1 MNNNPTAPSISI
13 VLPVYNGESYL
24 ETTLTSIQSQTHTD
38 FEVLCVNDGSTD
50 NSLSIL
56 EEFSQA
62 DTRFHVLTQENSG
75 PGAARNTGL
84 DAATG
89 TYVIMLDAD
98 DIYEP
103 TLLEELYA
111 SAEAHGSD
119 VAVCRSSQ
127 FDDSTGAPVD
137 SWWTINIAQ
146 IPDMPVFN
154 AADMRDFIFTAFIGW
169 PWDKLYRR
177 SFIEENAIRYPR
189 LSNSEDL
196 YFVFLSLALAS
207 KISIVDTPLI
217 SHRVNRSGS
226 VSGSRAKDPLAFY
239 ESTCLL
245 KAQLKKRP
253 GLYEKTSW
261 GFLNWAIGYL
271 VWNIETMDDESGRQ
285 IQLKALAN
293 DEFPELEIGLHSP
306 AFFGLEPTVYA
317 RYCALLD
324 EAIGNDGQ
332 TASSTKQQKR
342 HRIIPRL
349 IKFLEGIQYD
359 GLLRTLRKSLGWFK
373 RKLLKQA
380 VSQPSSHIARGSDFA
395 LTGKIAAKNT
405 SSRTLGD

>member
-1 MNNNPTAPSISI
+1 MNNNPATPTISV

-24 ETTLTSIQSQTHTD
+24 ESTLKSIQSQTYSN

-56 EEFSQA
+56 QEYSQA
-62 DTRFHVLTQENSG
+62 DQRFRVFTQDNSG
-75 PGAARNTGL
+75 PGVARNTGL
-84 DAATG
+84 DAAIG

-103 TLLEELYA
+103 TLLEELHA
-111 SAEAHGSD
+111 SAEAYDSD
-119 VAVCRSSQ
+119 VVVCRSSQ
-127 FDDSTGAPVD
+127 FDDSTGTPVD
-137 SWWTINIAQ
+137 SWWTINVAQ
-146 IPDMPVFN
+146 IPDQPVFN

-177 SFIEENAIRYPR
+177 SFIEDNAIRYPK
-189 LSNSEDL
+189 LTNSEDL

-207 KISIVDTPLI
+207 KISVIDTPLI

-245 KAQLKKRP
+245 KKELKKRP
-253 GLYEKTSW
+253 DLYEKTSW

-271 VWNIETMDDESGRQ
+271 VWNIETMDDQNGRQ
-285 IQLKALAN
+285 AQLKALAN

-306 AFFGLEPTVYA
+306 AFFGLEPSIYG

-324 EAIGNDGQ
+324 EALENDSSS
-332 TASSTKQQKR
+332 ASTKQQKR

-359 GLLRTLRKSLGWFK
+359 GLLRTLCKSLGWFK

-380 VSQPSSHIARGSDFA
+380 VSQPSSKIKRGSDFA
-395 LTGKIAAKNT
+395 LTGKTAVKR
-405 SSRTLGD
+405 SSTLI

>member
-1 MNNNPTAPSISI
+1 MIHLTTNSSTPAISV

-24 ETTLTSIQSQTHTD
+24 KTTLKSIQAQTFSN
-38 FEVLCVNDGSTD
+38 FEVLCVNDGSSD

-56 EEFSQA
+56 QAFSQA
-62 DTRFHVLTQENSG
+62 DERFRVFTQENSG
-75 PGAARNTGL
+75 PGVARNTGL
-84 DAATG
+84 DVAMG

-111 SAEAHGSD
+111 SAQTYGSD
-119 VAVCRSSQ
+119 VVVCRSSQ
-127 FDDSTGAPVD
+127 FDNATGTPVD

-146 IPDMPVFN
+146 IPDQPVFS
-154 AADMRDFIFTAFIGW
+154 ATDMRDFIFTAFIGW

-177 SFIEENAIRYPR
+177 SFIEANAIRYPK
-189 LSNSEDL
+189 LTNSEDL
-196 YFVFLSLALAS
+196 YFVFLSLVLAS
-207 KISIVDTPLI
+207 KISVVDTPLI

-245 KAQLKKRP
+245 KKELKKHP
-253 GLYEKTSW
+253 DIYEKTSW

-271 VWNIETMDDESGRQ
+271 VWNIETMDDDNGRQ
-285 IQLKALAN
+285 IQLRALAN

-306 AFFGLEPTVYA
+306 AFFGLEPTVYG
-317 RYCALLD
+317 RYRTLVEVATGND
-324 EAIGNDGQ
+324 EASPSNPN
-332 TASSTKQQKR
+332 QQKH

-349 IKFLEGIQYD
+349 IKILEGIQYD
-359 GLLRTLRKSLGWFK
+359 GFFRTLGKSFGWCK

-380 VSQPSSHIARGSDFA
+380 VSQPSPQIKRGSDFA
-395 LTGKIAAKNT
+395 ITGKTVSKK
-405 SSRTLGD
+405 

>member
-1 MNNNPTAPSISI
+1 
-13 VLPVYNGESYL
+13 
-24 ETTLTSIQSQTHTD
+24 
-38 FEVLCVNDGSTD
+38 
-50 NSLSIL
+50 
-56 EEFSQA
+56 
-62 DTRFHVLTQENSG
+62 
-75 PGAARNTGL
+75 
-84 DAATG
+84 
-89 TYVIMLDAD
+89 MLDAD

-111 SAEAHGSD
+111 SAEAHDSD
-119 VAVCRSSQ
+119 VVVCRSSQ

-196 YFVFLSLALAS
+196 YFVFLSLVLAS

-245 KAQLKKRP
+245 KAQLKKHP
-253 GLYEKTSW
+253 NLYEKTSW

-271 VWNIETMDDESGRQ
+271 VWNIETMDDETGRQ
-285 IQLKALAN
+285 AQLKALAN

-306 AFFGLEPTVYA
+306 AFFDLEPTVYT

-324 EAIGNDGQ
+324 EAIGNKGQAADG
-332 TASSTKQQKR
+332 AKQQKR

-359 GLLRTLRKSLGWFK
+359 GFLRTLCKSLGWFK

-380 VSQPSSHIARGSDFA
+380 VSQPSSHITRGSDFA
-395 LTGKIAAKNT
+395 LTGKTAAKNT

>member
-1 MNNNPTAPSISI
+1 
-13 VLPVYNGESYL
+13 
-24 ETTLTSIQSQTHTD
+24 
-38 FEVLCVNDGSTD
+38 
-50 NSLSIL
+50 
-56 EEFSQA
+56 
-62 DTRFHVLTQENSG
+62 
-75 PGAARNTGL
+75 
-84 DAATG
+84 
-89 TYVIMLDAD
+89 MLDAD

-103 TLLEELYA
+103 ALLEELYA

-226 VSGSRAKDPLAFY
+226 VSGSRAKTHSPLREHLPA
-239 ESTCLL
+239 
-245 KAQLKKRP
+245 KAQLKSAQAFTKNLL
-253 GLYEKTSW
+253 GLSQ
-261 GFLNWAIGYL
+261 LGYRVL

-293 DEFPELEIGLHSP
+293 DEFPELEIRLHSP
-306 AFFGLEPTVYA
+306 PSLAWNPPSTQGIVP
-317 RYCALLD
+317 
-324 EAIGNDGQ
+324 
-332 TASSTKQQKR
+332 SWTKQLETMDKPQATQSSKALP
-342 HRIIPRL
+342 HHPAFDKIPRRNPVRRL
-349 IKFLEGIQYD
+349 SPHS
-359 GLLRTLRKSLGWFK
+359 T
-373 RKLLKQA
+373 
-380 VSQPSSHIARGSDFA
+380 
-395 LTGKIAAKNT
+395 
-405 SSRTLGD
+405 